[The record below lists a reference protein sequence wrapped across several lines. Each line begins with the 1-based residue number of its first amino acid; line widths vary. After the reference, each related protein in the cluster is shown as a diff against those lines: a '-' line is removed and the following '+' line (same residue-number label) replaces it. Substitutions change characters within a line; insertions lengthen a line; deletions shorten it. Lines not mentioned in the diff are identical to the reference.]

1 MSLYH
6 IVSQHL
12 KKSEIY
18 YLAKSIRVDDKVL
31 KIRIRLGETKPT
43 LSEEQTLVS
52 TPNLPLEKKALEK
65 RIKLCLGAYKP
76 KYLTSTDIQRL
87 EKTKHWS
94 HFFNLFLTKKEIEYF
109 NETSRIE
116 YIHGTTAIEGNTFS
130 LQQVDDLLNKEII
143 PTSKSLREI
152 NEVQNYLAVN
162 EYLADYTGKVTL
174 SLIRKLHELILNNID
189 TESAGQFR
197 RIDTIGIRG
206 IDIAVTPSL
215 LIEDELESS
224 IDEYYENI
232 QSGGHPFEE
241 AILFHYRFEM
251 IHPFT
256 DGNGRVGREILNF
269 MLEKTRFPR
278 LVIKAASREKYINA
292 LQNGNDEQYEDMLSS
307 FIDLLMDKRADVFN
321 EILEGKIRMCACA
334 CTP

>member
-6 IVSQHL
+6 IVSQRL

-18 YLAKSIRVDDKVL
+18 YLAKSIRVDNKVL
-31 KIRIRLGETKPT
+31 KIRIKLSNTKPT
-43 LSEEQTLVS
+43 PRDEQLLVS
-52 TPNLPLEKKALEK
+52 TPNLALEKKALDK
-65 RIKLCLGAYKP
+65 RIELCLGLYEP
-76 KYLTSTDIQRL
+76 KYLTATETQRL
-87 EKTKHWS
+87 EKTKHWD
-94 HFFNLFLTKKEIEYF
+94 HFFSYFLTKSEIEYLT
-109 NETSRIE
+109 ETSRIE

-143 PTSKSLREI
+143 PSSKSLQEI

-162 EYLADYTGKVTL
+162 KHLNDYTGKVTL

-206 IDIAVTPSL
+206 VDISVTPSI
-215 LIEDELESS
+215 LIEGELES
-224 IDEYYENI
+224 IINEYYASI

-241 AILFHYRFEM
+241 AVLFHYRFEM

-269 MLEKTRFPR
+269 MLGKTGFPR

-292 LQNGNDEQYEDMLSS
+292 LQDGNNRKYEDMLSC
-307 FIDLLMDKRADVFN
+307 FIDLLEDERADVFK
-321 EILEGKIRMCACA
+321 EILDGKIS
-334 CTP
+334 

>member
-1 MSLYH
+1 LSLYH
-6 IVSQHL
+6 IVSQSL

-18 YLAKSIRVDDKVL
+18 YLAKSIRVNDKVI
-31 KIRIRLGETKPT
+31 KIRIKLGNTKPT
-43 LSEEQTLVS
+43 PKEEQFLVS
-52 TPNLPLEKKALEK
+52 TPNLTLEKKVLDK
-65 RIKLCLGAYKP
+65 RIELCLEAYKP
-76 KYLTSTDIQRL
+76 KYITPEDIKRL
-87 EKTKHWS
+87 EKTNYWS
-94 HFFNLFLTKKEIEYF
+94 HFFNLFLTKSEIDYF

-130 LQQVDDLLNKEII
+130 LQQVDDLLNREII

-162 EYLADYTGKVTL
+162 EYLKDNTSKVTL
-174 SLIRKLHELILNNID
+174 SLIRNLHELIMNNID
-189 TESAGQFR
+189 SESAGRFR

-206 IDIAVTPSL
+206 VEIAVTPSL
-215 LIEDELESS
+215 LIKSELES
-224 IDEYYENI
+224 IVDEYYGNI

-256 DGNGRVGREILNF
+256 DGNGRVGREVLNF

-292 LQNGNDEQYEDMLSS
+292 LQDGNNGKYEDMLSS
-307 FIDLLMDKRADVFN
+307 FIELLEDQRAETFKKILDG
-321 EILEGKIRMCACA
+321 EIRL
-334 CTP
+334 